1 VVEPPE
7 SVVFTVLISLIIL
20 ILTIPIVVFLDI
32 LLENYACTWP
42 GNDDSQYDPPK
53 TEIRS
58 FERKAKPKLR
68 EIANESIFG
77 EVINKAVTDG
87 SAYDSYTAAD
97 LAQLAYSGLIIITCF
112 DFLRK
117 KLWTIV
123 YYSTSIET

>member
-1 VVEPPE
+1 VVEPPK
-7 SVVFTVLISLIIL
+7 SVVFTVIISLIIL

-32 LLENYACTWP
+32 LLNNYACTWP
-42 GNDDSQYDPPK
+42 GNDDSQFDPPK
-53 TEIRS
+53 TEIKS

-68 EIANESIFG
+68 EISNESIFG

-97 LAQLAYSGLIIITCF
+97 LAQLAYSGLIITICF

-117 KLWTIV
+117 LRTIV
-123 YYSTSIET
+123 CYSTSIET